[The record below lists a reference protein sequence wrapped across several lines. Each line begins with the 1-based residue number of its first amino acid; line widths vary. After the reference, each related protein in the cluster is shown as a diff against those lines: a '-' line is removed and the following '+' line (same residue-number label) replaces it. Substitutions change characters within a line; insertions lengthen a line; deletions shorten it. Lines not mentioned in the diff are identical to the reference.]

1 MVIISGEVSINYI
14 FEAGVLLLMLIWSQ
28 NGTICHSMIGT
39 NCQIWKIMISHRWGG
54 QTFGGGSGSGGG
66 VGVDDGGGDVG
77 GEDDVDDDDD
87 DDDDDYYD

>member
-28 NGTICHSMIGT
+28 NCTICHSMIGT

-54 QTFGGGSGSGGG
+54 QTFGGGGGG
-66 VGVDDGGGDVG
+66 GIVVGMLLDFLLLLL
-77 GEDDVDDDDD
+77 
-87 DDDDDYYD
+87 

>member
-54 QTFGGGSGSGGG
+54 QTFGCGGGGG
-66 VGVDDGGGDVG
+66 VCVDDGGGDVG
-77 GEDDVDDDDD
+77 GEDVGDDDLRTSVSAPPR
-87 DDDDDYYD
+87 